1 MPASRRIGELALL
14 LLGSCASTPPAEC
27 HAMTTHAS
35 ASFKIESWDEKPLA
49 EGVGAPKVTRALVTK
64 SFAGDLVG
72 RSTLE
77 YVLAYGADGSATYVG
92 MERVEGALRGRSGSF
107 VLEHRGT
114 FENGKA
120 ESTWNVVHGSGTG
133 DLTGLRGRGGA
144 TAGHA
149 ERNPWALDYE
159 LAAPV
164 TP

>member
-1 MPASRRIGELALL
+1 
-14 LLGSCASTPPAEC
+14 
-27 HAMTTHAS
+27 MTTHAN
-35 ASFKIESWDEKPLA
+35 ASFKIESWDEKPLS
-49 EGVGAPKVTRALVTK
+49 EGTAAPKVTRALVTK
-64 SFAGDLVG
+64 SFAGDLEG

-92 MERVEGALRGRSGSF
+92 MERVEGTLGGRSGSF

-114 FENGKA
+114 FEKGSA
-120 ESTWNVVHGSGTG
+120 RSTWSVVAGSGTG
-133 DLTGLRGRGGA
+133 GLAGLRGRGGA

-149 ERNPWALDYE
+149 ERNPWTLDYE